1 MRYAAL
7 ITSMLLALAPGAA
20 SAQSMNIPLI
30 LHEVLTE
37 ICGPLM
43 QNDDMTTALQAAIDQ
58 GYRPVDWFKSD
69 DFDPADPP
77 RRVVLDGDR
86 GHIGILTLARG
97 RRGQCAIDMA
107 EAGVNQIVQ
116 HSSENLSA
124 LGLTLV
130 YQGGE
135 GRNATAVWTGE
146 GRVAVA
152 QPGLASPG
160 HMLAVSWDRPVEP

>member
-7 ITSMLLALAPGAA
+7 TLSVLLALGPGAA
-20 SAQSMNIPLI
+20 SAQSMNVPLI
-30 LHEVLTE
+30 LRRVLTE

-43 QNDDMTTALQAAIDQ
+43 QNDDMAAALRTAMEQ
-58 GYRPVDWFKSD
+58 GYQPVDWFKSD
-69 DFDPADPP
+69 DFDPDDPP
-77 RRVVLDGDR
+77 RRVVLNGDAR
-86 GHIGILTLARG
+86 HIGTLTLALG

-107 EAGVNQIVQ
+107 EAGVNQIAERSQEHLGV
-116 HSSENLSA
+116 

-135 GRNATAVWTGE
+135 GRNVAAVWAGE

-152 QPGLASPG
+152 QPGLTSPG
-160 HMLAVSWDRPVEP
+160 HMLAISWDRPVAQ

>member
-1 MRYAAL
+1 MRYAAFIL
-7 ITSMLLALAPGAA
+7 TALFALAPGAA

-30 LHEVLTE
+30 LNRVTTE

-43 QNDDMTTALQAAIDQ
+43 RTGDMAAALRTAMEQ
-58 GYRPVDWFKSD
+58 GYQPVDWFKSD
-69 DFDPADPP
+69 DFDPADLP
-77 RRVVLDGDR
+77 RRVVLDGSAR
-86 GHIGILTLARG
+86 HIGTLTLATG

-107 EAGVNQIVQ
+107 EAGVNQIVER
-116 HSSENLSA
+116 SSENLSA

-135 GRNATAVWTGE
+135 GRNVAAVWTGQ

-152 QPGLASPG
+152 QPGLTSSG
-160 HMLAVSWDRPVEP
+160 HMLAISWDRPSAR

>member
-1 MRYAAL
+1 MRYAVLTLSA
-7 ITSMLLALAPGAA
+7 LLALAPGAA
-20 SAQSMNIPLI
+20 AAQSMNIPLI
-30 LHEVLTE
+30 LQRVLTE

-43 QNDDMTTALQAAIDQ
+43 QNDDMGAALRAAIDQ

-69 DFDPADPP
+69 DFDPDAPP
-77 RRVVLDGDR
+77 RRIVLDGAAR
-86 GHIGILTLARG
+86 HIGTLTLAHG

-107 EAGVNQIVQ
+107 EAGVHQIVERSQ
-116 HSSENLSA
+116 DELSA

-135 GRNATAVWTGE
+135 GRNAAAVWSGE

-160 HMLAVSWDRPVEP
+160 HMLAISWDRPPRP

>member
-7 ITSMLLALAPGAA
+7 ILSLLLTLAPGAA
-20 SAQSMNIPLI
+20 SAQSMNVPLI
-30 LHEVLTE
+30 LQRVLTQ

-43 QNDDMTTALQAAIDQ
+43 QTDDMAAALRTAMEQ
-58 GYRPVDWFKSD
+58 GYRPVDWSKTD

-77 RRVVLDGDR
+77 RRVVLSGDAS
-86 GHIGILTLARG
+86 HIGTLTLARE

-107 EAGVNQIVQ
+107 EAGVNQIVER
-116 HSSENLSA
+116 SEEHLSA

-135 GRNATAVWTGE
+135 GRNVAAVWTGE

-152 QPGLASPG
+152 QPGLTSPG
-160 HMLAVSWDRPVEP
+160 HMLAISWDRPLNP